1 MAKNDDKAPNSYD
14 EVAANADAKKSVRQ
28 TEPADPEKVDPKTNQ
43 KLGDFLRTTEDPAMQ
58 GAIDRANREQTSGN
72 LDSRRFTADAMVGMS
87 ERDAE
92 LKAQAEQDLAAF
104 ESASEPSNVQV
115 PLEIWRARENARI
128 KAEAAAKRIDET
140 VPGGRYYEGGKWV
153 NCDGVEIG

>member
-1 MAKNDDKAPNSYD
+1 MAKDDKAPVTYD
-14 EVAANADAKKSVRQ
+14 EVAANAEAKKTVTQ
-28 TEPADPEKVDPKTNQ
+28 TEPMNPEKVDAKTNQ
-43 KLGDFLRTTEDPAMQ
+43 KLGDFLRTSDDAQMQ
-58 GAIDRANREQTSGN
+58 AAIDRANREQRSGN
-72 LDSRRFTADAMVGMS
+72 ADSRRFTADAMVAMS

-92 LKAQAEQDLAAF
+92 LKAQAEEDLQAF
-104 ESASEPSNVQV
+104 EAANEPSNVQV

-153 NCDGVEIG
+153 NCDGKEIE